1 MDALNGISHRRS
13 HSHIYRVGAIGRIIS
28 IAPAFMASNREGSR
42 RVQNQIGRTRTGS
55 SIADPWGLKHP
66 VSELI

>member
-1 MDALNGISHRRS
+1 MDALNSISHRRS

-28 IAPAFMASNREGSR
+28 IAPAFMAFNKGSR
-42 RVQNQIGRTRTGS
+42 RFQNQIGKTRTGS